1 MNLAADATIA
11 SCERQLLML
20 QRTNADEIKMPTRVR
35 GSTLGGEAALTQ
47 LVITWAQATANPVLA
62 TYARDEADTQIND
75 LARRLHGLAAAL
87 CVSRATG
94 VSGEVT
100 EPLRAAALERLKK
113 VQGPRPA
120 EATRGPSVEIVCA
133 DHLALG
139 TPLSLY
145 RTGLDG
151 RASIRGRTEYRM
163 LAQELLDNTAPGTYR
178 DHLGHEIGQAI
189 GSLLYEI
196 FRNTDD
202 HAVTDISGN
211 VLERSIRAVKVRHV
225 SPDTNSLARMADEFS
240 ALAAFCRRQ
249 QPHPG
254 ASQVHLLE
262 ISVLD
267 SGPGYAQRLTGR
279 HLNTMT
285 PEEEKDAVLRCF
297 SSGSSKRKK
306 GYGEGLPHVIRLL
319 REKGGFLRLRT
330 GRLSLFSDLGAQDAG
345 GDDALTLEE
354 WSLPGEACLPQ
365 VSGVLLTIF
374 VPTRRNP

>member
-20 QRTNADEIKMPTRVR
+20 QRTNADEIKMPTHIRR
-35 GSTLGGEAALTQ
+35 STLGGEAALTQ
-47 LVITWAQATANPVLA
+47 LVMTWAQAHANPVLA
-62 TYARDEADTQIND
+62 TYARDKADAQIND
-75 LARRLHGLAAAL
+75 LTRRLHGLTAAL
-87 CVSRATG
+87 CVGRATG
-94 VSGEVT
+94 VSGEIM
-100 EPLRAAALERLKK
+100 EPLRAAALDRLKR

-145 RTGLDG
+145 RTGVDG
-151 RASIRGRTEYRM
+151 RASIRGRTEYFM

-178 DHLGHEIGQAI
+178 DNLGHEIGQAI

-202 HAVTDISGN
+202 HALTDTSGN
-211 VLERSIRAVKVRHV
+211 VLEKSIRAVKVSHL
-225 SPDTNSLARMADEFS
+225 SPDKTSLATMADEFS
-240 ALAAFCRRQ
+240 ALAAFCKRQ
-249 QPHPG
+249 TPHPG

-262 ISVLD
+262 LSVLD

-279 HLNTMT
+279 LLNTMSH
-285 PEEEKDAVLRCF
+285 EEEKDAVLRCF
-297 SSGSSKRKK
+297 SVDSSKRKK
-306 GYGEGLPHVIRLL
+306 GYGEGLPHVVRLL

-330 GRLSLFSDLGAQDAG
+330 GRLSLFADLGAPDLG
-345 GDDALTLEE
+345 GDEALSLEE
-354 WSLPGEACLPQ
+354 WKLSGETSLPQ

-374 VPTRRNP
+374 VPMRRNP